1 MQYKTSNERFKQY
14 GSIYEQPIDL
24 TNGEL
29 IGRSFTAIA
38 KKNIRQFFHFEC
50 EVYLEMEEG
59 MASLIVGF
67 SPDASSMEI
76 FAVHRLV
83 RLKPN
88 VYFTL
93 SPVTAEIKYKL
104 ITNPGYNYSVL
115 PIHPP
120 YVVKRILP
128 NFQINE
134 ILGYYYNIRKGRYDF
149 KGEKHNYYE
158 LTFVDRGR
166 LYTDVDGISYV
177 LEEKNLMI
185 YGPGQFHTQFIP
197 DGESCS
203 YVTIIFEMKNM
214 IKDSDEV
221 SDYLLL
227 NKVFGYDKT
236 IYDLIQSF
244 VQESSTQIPYMHSLM
259 LCLLKETVIRLIQS
273 EFIGKTMKPAPGI
286 RHHHYQDELL
296 SKIIEYIHETICE
309 PVTIAEICEK
319 FSLSRSS
326 LQILFKENIGKTPKK
341 YISELKLD
349 KSCQLIR
356 EDKYT
361 ISEISLLLGFNSIH
375 YFSRA
380 FTQKYGVAPSEFS
393 KQLYVNTKLT
403 GGSK

>member
-1 MQYKTSNERFKQY
+1 MQIKTSNKRFEQF
-14 GSIYEQPIDL
+14 GSIYDLPIDL
-24 TNGEL
+24 NNNKEL
-29 IGRSFTAIA
+29 IGREFTTIA

-50 EVYLEMEEG
+50 DVYLELQEG
-59 MASLIVGF
+59 LATLVVGY
-67 SPDASSMEI
+67 SPDASSMETFSI
-76 FAVHRLV
+76 HRLV
-83 RLKPN
+83 KLKPN

-93 SPVTAEIKYKL
+93 VAVTAEIKYRL
-104 ITNPGYNYSVL
+104 ITNPSYNYTVL
-115 PIHPP
+115 PIYPP
-120 YVVKRILP
+120 YVAKRILP

-134 ILGYYYNIRKGRYDF
+134 ILGYYYNIRNGGYEF

-166 LYTDVDGISYV
+166 LHTEVDKTLYI

-185 YGPGQFHTQFIP
+185 YGPGQFHTQSIP
-197 DGESCS
+197 EGESCS
-203 YVTIIFEMKNM
+203 YVTIIFDMEN
-214 IKDSDEV
+214 IIEDSDEV
-221 SDYLLL
+221 SEYLLL

-244 VQESSTQIPYMHSLM
+244 VHESSTQIPYMHSLM
-259 LCLLKETVIRLIQS
+259 LCLLKETIIRLIQS
-273 EFIGKTMKPAPGI
+273 EFIGKTPKSVLST
-286 RHHHYQDELL
+286 RHHYQDELL
-296 SKIIEYIHETICE
+296 TQIIEYIHETICE

-326 LQILFKENIGKTPKK
+326 LQILFKENVGKTPKK

-356 EDKYT
+356 EDRYT
-361 ISEISLLLGFNSIH
+361 ISEIALLLGFNSIH

-393 KQLYVNTKLT
+393 KQLYIADKP
-403 GGSK
+403 